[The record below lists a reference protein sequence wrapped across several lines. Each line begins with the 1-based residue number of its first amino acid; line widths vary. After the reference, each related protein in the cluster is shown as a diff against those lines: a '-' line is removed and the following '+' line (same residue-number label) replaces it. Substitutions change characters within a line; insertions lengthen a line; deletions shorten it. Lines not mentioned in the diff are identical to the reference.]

1 MGGSQHHASTPAAG
15 GRGCPR
21 REEGKEEGPLE
32 KEGHSGWIEVTVGVE
47 SGRLRRYGSRL

>member
-21 REEGKEEGPLE
+21 REEGKKEGPLE